1 MPHKLPED
9 RRKYQAAWRAKN
21 RAKTVAASRRHRERN
36 LESVRAEAR
45 ERNNATYHAKLKHDP
60 AFMAANRAK
69 AQKWYEANPE
79 KAKKRIAS
87 YRRNSLI
94 VPRQT
99 PKWANRFFISEIYDL
114 AKRRTKALGVPHEVD
129 HIIPLRGK
137 TVCGLHVESNLRV
150 VPKAVNRAKSSKFSE
165 HYHAVY

>member
-21 RAKTVAASRRHRERN
+21 RAKTVAASRRHRETH
-36 LESVRAEAR
+36 LEDVRAYQREYQRDYYQAKVKNDPAKAAASR
-45 ERNNATYHAKLKHDP
+45 ERAIG
-60 AFMAANRAK
+60 
-69 AQKWYEANPE
+69 WYEANSE

-150 VPKAVNRAKSSKFSE
+150 VPKAVNRAKAASFDPS
-165 HYHAVY
+165 